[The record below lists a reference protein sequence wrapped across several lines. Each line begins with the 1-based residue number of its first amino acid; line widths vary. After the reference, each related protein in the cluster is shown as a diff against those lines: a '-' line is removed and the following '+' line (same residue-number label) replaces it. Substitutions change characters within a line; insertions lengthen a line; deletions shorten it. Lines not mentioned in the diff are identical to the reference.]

1 MRVLM
6 GKSNSKKM
14 SANKLALMILSSI
27 FGFANVTVAY
37 DQMGYASIIWYI
49 FAALVFFLPS
59 GLMFAEYGS
68 AFSEQKGGI
77 YSWLKN
83 SIGDRLAFIGTF
95 IWLAGWV
102 IWMISV
108 ASKVWIPL
116 SNIFFGT
123 DKTNTWH
130 LLSFFNSMQTIG
142 ILAITWVIV
151 VTFFAG
157 QGFNQLLKYLAL
169 GDFSRLFYQL
179 LLWRYRLLY

>member
-1 MRVLM
+1 M

-37 DQMGYASIIWYI
+37 DQMGCASIIWYI

-108 ASKVWIPL
+108 AIKVWIPL
-116 SNIFFGT
+116 SNIFF
-123 DKTNTWH
+123 
-130 LLSFFNSMQTIG
+130 
-142 ILAITWVIV
+142 
-151 VTFFAG
+151 
-157 QGFNQLLKYLAL
+157 
-169 GDFSRLFYQL
+169 
-179 LLWRYRLLY
+179 

>member
-1 MRVLM
+1 MDQHLV
-6 GKSNSKKM
+6 SKKV
-14 SANKLALMILSSI
+14 
-27 FGFANVTVAY
+27 G
-37 DQMGYASIIWYI
+37 
-49 FAALVFFLPS
+49 
-59 GLMFAEYGS
+59 
-68 AFSEQKGGI
+68 
-77 YSWLKN
+77 LKN
-83 SIGDRLAFIGTF
+83 SIGDHLAFIGTF